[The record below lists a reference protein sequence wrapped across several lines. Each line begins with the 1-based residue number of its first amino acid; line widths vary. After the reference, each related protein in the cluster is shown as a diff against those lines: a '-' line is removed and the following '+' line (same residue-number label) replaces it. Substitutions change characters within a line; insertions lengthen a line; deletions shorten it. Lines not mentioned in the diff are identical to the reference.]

1 MNVDSPLVPESDQ
14 PVNDL
19 GEVPGVRRLVRV
31 QELDGEGPAETGN
44 PSFDAVVVPGRV
56 IRLVVLQ
63 SNNLNVLKNNY
74 HKV

>member
-14 PVNDL
+14 PVDDL
-19 GEVPGVRRLVRV
+19 GEVSGVRRLVRV
-31 QELDGEGPAETGN
+31 QELDGEGPTETGN
-44 PSFDAVVVPGRV
+44 PGFDAVVVPGRV

-63 SNNLNVLKNNY
+63 SRNFNVLKNNY